1 MAMPNLSHA
10 DLEKLKFFINFVSEN
25 PTVLNLPQLQ
35 FVKEFLEK
43 FGGKVPSGEFKMP
56 TGAAGGKC
64 PFGGDA
70 AGGSG
75 MNVDESEES
84 ELEESEPESEVEL
97 DMEARTKHKRK
108 KQKSGPD
115 LADRSVIGDNFINT
129 STVYLEETKAIR
141 KQEPIKTEREN
152 SDCEENNIEEYEC
165 HVEAIYDTDERDNI
179 GEDDPIETNAAPVAL
194 KFEIDSDC
202 ENEDLQDENY
212 KGEDDSVS
220 DESSEMVRPRIKTRS
235 CRRKLQ
241 SKKGKR
247 YTKNRHFYTELKPEK
262 KVKKPKPVD
271 CNGKCKKQCSKI
283 DEDQRM
289 KLCKEFWSLGFVE
302 RKNYLLSCVEK
313 KPLGKMRI
321 IKRIKEARQHT
332 NHYFMP
338 SSDGERVRVCLGF
351 FLKTLVISGYLVKD
365 ALEHNDGKGHY
376 TGIDLRGGS
385 GEGRRLKTEI
395 AKQRRYNSVEDPV
408 STEDNSLTEETSEH
422 IEDLATK
429 EMATNNSDL
438 LHQKTNKQSEENEPV
453 QEKKSDES
461 TIAKTSTLAAQ
472 ENNSAETEVVPMEHT
487 EAETSSIQ
495 KTKSKSYNRSSRKG
509 ISIKKDRVPQPVN
522 CAESCRFKCH
532 TKFTEE
538 QRALLCAAFWR
549 LSYKRRKDFVLS
561 RVEVHEN
568 TNTTAAE
575 HRKTNRVRVYTNRY
589 FLRGERGENVRVC
602 SRFFNTTL
610 CIGSHFLANAQKN
623 VDKQTGAYA
632 GEDRR
637 GRNGK
642 KTKFPEELIAGVREH
657 INSYPTWVPHKN
669 YKTRFLHS
677 SLNIMKMYAEYK
689 EDCERQNKIAL
700 SSSYFR
706 RVFHKDFKLAF
717 LQPTSKHAHKVSSQ
731 RKCIETVKTDTTK
744 NITNANVDPSLA
756 VDSTLVK
763 INAAP
768 ITKKLNPNISTFTG
782 EEGGFWTQL
791 TPNATETMRF
801 LQQRY
806 APQASTPVIVPT
818 IYHHQQQLAA
828 QQPPPPPTTQMQP
841 QQQQQLPPTLM
852 PTSAYQLLPQAA
864 GYVHQPHIMNAGYES
879 EERAQNFHM
888 L

>member
-1 MAMPNLSHA
+1 MAMPNFSHA
-10 DLEKLKFFINFVSEN
+10 DLEKLKFFINFVSEY
-25 PTVLNLPQLQ
+25 PTALNLPQLE

-43 FGGKVPSGEFKMP
+43 FGGKVPTGEFKMP
-56 TGAAGGKC
+56 TSARGKC
-64 PFGGDA
+64 PFGADA
-70 AGGSG
+70 ASCSG

-108 KQKSGPD
+108 KPKSGPD
-115 LADRSVIGDNFINT
+115 LADRSVIVDNFINT
-129 STVYLEETKAIR
+129 STVYLEETKVIR
-141 KQEPIKTEREN
+141 KQPIKTEREN

-165 HVEAIYDTDERDNI
+165 QVEAIYDTDERNNI
-179 GEDDPIETNAAPVAL
+179 GEEDPIKTNATPIAM

-212 KGEDDSVS
+212 KGEDASGS
-220 DESSEMVRPRIKTRS
+220 DESSEMVLPRIKTRS

-262 KVKKPKPVD
+262 KVRKPKPVN

-321 IKRIKEARQHT
+321 IKRVKEARQHT

-395 AKQRRYNSVEDPV
+395 AKQRRDNSVEDPV
-408 STEDNSLTEETSEH
+408 STEDNSVTEETSEH
-422 IEDLATK
+422 IEDFGIK
-429 EMATNNSDL
+429 EMVTNNADL
-438 LHQKTNKQSEENEPV
+438 LHFKTNKQSEENETVPV
-453 QEKKSDES
+453 KITDERK
-461 TIAKTSTLAAQ
+461 IEKTSSLSAQ
-472 ENNSAETEVVPMEHT
+472 ENNSAETEVVLAGQS
-487 EAETSSIQ
+487 EAVTSSVQ
-495 KTKSKSYNRSSRKG
+495 KTKTNSCNRPTRKG

-575 HRKTNRVRVYTNRY
+575 HRKTTRVRVYTNRY

-642 KTKFPEELIAGVREH
+642 KNKFPEELIAGVREH

-700 SSSYFR
+700 SPSYFR

-744 NITNANVDPSLA
+744 NSTNANVDATLA
-756 VDSTLVK
+756 VDSKLIKV
-763 INAAP
+763 NAAP
-768 ITKKLNPNISTFTG
+768 ATKKLNPNISTFTG

-806 APQASTPVIVPT
+806 APQAPTPVIVPT
-818 IYHHQQQLAA
+818 IYHHQQQLSA
-828 QQPPPPPTTQMQP
+828 QQPPPPPPTTQMQP
-841 QQQQQLPPTLM
+841 QQQQLPPTLM

>member
-43 FGGKVPSGEFKMP
+43 FGGKVPTGEFKMP

-97 DMEARTKHKRK
+97 DMEVKTKHKRK

-115 LADRSVIGDNFINT
+115 LADRSIIGDNFINT
-129 STVYLEETKAIR
+129 STVYLEETKVIR

-165 HVEAIYDTDERDNI
+165 QVEAIYDTDERDNI
-179 GEDDPIETNAAPVAL
+179 GEEDPIKTNAAPVAL

-212 KGEDDSVS
+212 KGEDVSYS
-220 DESSEMVRPRIKTRS
+220 DESSEIVLPRIKTRS

-262 KVKKPKPVD
+262 KVRKPKPVN

-321 IKRIKEARQHT
+321 IKRVKEARQHT

-395 AKQRRYNSVEDPV
+395 AKQRRDNSVEDPV
-408 STEDNSLTEETSEH
+408 STEDNSVTEETSEQ
-422 IEDLATK
+422 IEDFAAK
-429 EMATNNSDL
+429 QVATNNADL
-438 LHQKTNKQSEENEPV
+438 LHQKTNKQTEENEPV
-453 QEKKSDES
+453 QEKTTDES
-461 TIAKTSTLAAQ
+461 TIEKTSSLAAQ
-472 ENNSAETEVVPMEHT
+472 ENNSAETEVVPAGHT
-487 EAETSSIQ
+487 EAVTSSIQ
-495 KTKSKSYNRSSRKG
+495 KTKSKAYNRKG

-538 QRALLCAAFWR
+538 QRCLLCAAFWR

-568 TNTTAAE
+568 TSTTAAE

-642 KTKFPEELIAGVREH
+642 KNKFPEELIAGVREH

-700 SSSYFR
+700 SPSYFR

-756 VDSTLVK
+756 TESTLIKV
-763 INAAP
+763 NAAP
-768 ITKKLNPNISTFTG
+768 ITKKLNPNISAFTG

-806 APQASTPVIVPT
+806 APQATTPVIVPT
-818 IYHHQQQLAA
+818 IYHHQQQLSA
-828 QQPPPPPTTQMQP
+828 QQPPPPTTQMQP
-841 QQQQQLPPTLM
+841 QQQQQQQQLPPTLM

>member
-43 FGGKVPSGEFKMP
+43 FGGKVPTGEFKMP

-97 DMEARTKHKRK
+97 DMEAKTKHKRK

-115 LADRSVIGDNFINT
+115 LADRSIIGDNFINT
-129 STVYLEETKAIR
+129 STVYLEETKVIR

-165 HVEAIYDTDERDNI
+165 QVEAIYDTDERDNI
-179 GEDDPIETNAAPVAL
+179 GEEDPIKTNAAPVAL

-212 KGEDDSVS
+212 KGEDVSYS
-220 DESSEMVRPRIKTRS
+220 DESSEIVLPRIKTRS

-241 SKKGKR
+241 SKKEKR

-262 KVKKPKPVD
+262 KVRKPKPVN

-321 IKRIKEARQHT
+321 IKRVKEARQHT

-395 AKQRRYNSVEDPV
+395 AKQRRDNSVEDPV
-408 STEDNSLTEETSEH
+408 STEDNSVTEETSEQM
-422 IEDLATK
+422 EDFAAK
-429 EMATNNSDL
+429 QVATNNADL
-438 LHQKTNKQSEENEPV
+438 LHQKTNKQTEENEPV
-453 QEKKSDES
+453 QEKTTDES
-461 TIAKTSTLAAQ
+461 TIEKTSSLAAQ
-472 ENNSAETEVVPMEHT
+472 ENNSAETEVVPAGHT
-487 EAETSSIQ
+487 EAVTSSIQ
-495 KTKSKSYNRSSRKG
+495 KTKSKAYNRKG

-538 QRALLCAAFWR
+538 QRCLLCAAFWR

-568 TNTTAAE
+568 TSTTAAE

-642 KTKFPEELIAGVREH
+642 KNKFPEELIAGVREH

-700 SSSYFR
+700 SPSYFR

-756 VDSTLVK
+756 TESTLIKV
-763 INAAP
+763 NAAP
-768 ITKKLNPNISTFTG
+768 ITKKLNPNISAFTG

-806 APQASTPVIVPT
+806 APQATTPVIVPT
-818 IYHHQQQLAA
+818 IYHHQQQLSA
-828 QQPPPPPTTQMQP
+828 QQPPPPTTQMQP
-841 QQQQQLPPTLM
+841 QQQQQQQQLPPTLM

>member
-1 MAMPNLSHA
+1 MPDTALVYALLLSA
-10 DLEKLKFFINFVSEN
+10 K
-25 PTVLNLPQLQ
+25 
-35 FVKEFLEK
+35 
-43 FGGKVPSGEFKMP
+43 
-56 TGAAGGKC
+56 
-64 PFGGDA
+64 
-70 AGGSG
+70 
-75 MNVDESEES
+75 
-84 ELEESEPESEVEL
+84 
-97 DMEARTKHKRK
+97 TKHKRK
-108 KQKSGPD
+108 RQKSGPD
-115 LADRSVIGDNFINT
+115 LADRSIIGDNFINT
-129 STVYLEETKAIR
+129 STVYLEETRVIR

-165 HVEAIYDTDERDNI
+165 QVEAVYDTDERDNI
-179 GEDDPIETNAAPVAL
+179 GEEDPIKTNPAPVTL

-212 KGEDDSVS
+212 KGEDDSDS
-220 DESSEMVRPRIKTRS
+220 DESSEMVLPRIKTRS
-235 CRRKLQ
+235 CRRKLR
-241 SKKGKR
+241 SRKGKR

-262 KVKKPKPVD
+262 KVRKPKPIN
-271 CNGKCKKQCSKI
+271 CNGKCKKQCGKI
-283 DEDQRM
+283 DEEQRL
-289 KLCKEFWSLGFVE
+289 KLCKQFWSLGFVE
-302 RKNYLLSCVEK
+302 RKNYLLSCIEK

-321 IKRIKEARQHT
+321 IKRVKEARQHT

-365 ALEHNDGKGHY
+365 ALENNDGKGHY

-385 GEGRRLKTEI
+385 GEGRRLKSEI
-395 AKQRRYNSVEDPV
+395 AKQRRDNSVEDAGSSADNSV
-408 STEDNSLTEETSEH
+408 TEDIREQ
-422 IEDLATK
+422 IKDVATK
-429 EMATNNSDL
+429 KMATN
-438 LHQKTNKQSEENEPV
+438 KTGILYSTTNRQSAENEPM
-453 QEKKSDES
+453 QQKESDES
-461 TIAKTSTLAAQ
+461 TIENTSSLAAQ
-472 ENNSAETEVVPMEHT
+472 ENNGAKNLVVLAEHT
-487 EAETSSIQ
+487 ERPTTTVQ
-495 KTKSKSYNRSSRKG
+495 KTKSKSYNRPSRKG
-509 ISIKKDRVPQPVN
+509 IAVKKDRVPQPVN

-568 TNTTAAE
+568 TSTTAAE

-637 GRNGK
+637 GRTGK
-642 KTKFPEELIAGVREH
+642 KNKYSEELIGGVREH

-700 SSSYFR
+700 SPSYFR

-731 RKCIETVKTDTTK
+731 RKCIETVKIDTTK
-744 NITNANVDPSLA
+744 NNTNVNVAATLA
-756 VDSTLVK
+756 VDGMLVK

-768 ITKKLNPNISTFTG
+768 ATKKLNPNISTFTG

-806 APQASTPVIVPT
+806 APQAPTPVIVPT
-818 IYHHQQQLAA
+818 IYHHQQQLTA
-828 QQPPPPPTTQMQP
+828 QPPPPPPQTQMQP
-841 QQQQQLPPTLM
+841 QQQQQQQLPTALM
-852 PTSAYQLLPQAA
+852 PTAAYQLLPQAA